1 MGRAVV
7 RGAGTHSLSAGA
19 GAWPRVTTARAI
31 SERHLSY
38 EALRSLRPAAS
49 CQGRSS
55 SPGNCAHVSRWQRGP
70 DVSGRSVGGC
80 RSDRPEP
87 QTAPSEAL
95 PQATMP
101 KPQSTESTDAARA
114 SCRGQ
119 HVSAGMMV
127 AAWSSRAT
135 PPRPCRHPFTW
146 DEVATKIDVTSFT
159 VPDVFERHDAC
170 SDEPVPPRRFEVAL
184 ARSAIRRSS
193 SKRSARE
200 RARHPPPAAGSASTR
215 ERPSNP
221 PYNASSLA
229 AAISSAAS
237 NSEPTSPFASLRPR
251 RAVGLSSYNG
261 TRSVRRQRVTC
272 AETASQPPSRRAQ
285 TSV

>member
-1 MGRAVV
+1 MHHERLRLTRWRRSPQPVGRAVV

-38 EALRSLRPAAS
+38 EALRSLRPEAS

-159 VPDVFERHDAC
+159 VPDVVRAARCLFGRARSTPALRSC
-170 SDEPVPPRRFEVAL
+170 SGALRDKEIKLEAISPRAGTPPSPRR
-184 ARSAIRRSS
+184 R
-193 SKRSARE
+193 
-200 RARHPPPAAGSASTR
+200 
-215 ERPSNP
+215 
-221 PYNASSLA
+221 
-229 AAISSAAS
+229 
-237 NSEPTSPFASLRPR
+237 
-251 RAVGLSSYNG
+251 VGLD
-261 TRSVRRQRVTC
+261 
-272 AETASQPPSRRAQ
+272 A
-285 TSV
+285 